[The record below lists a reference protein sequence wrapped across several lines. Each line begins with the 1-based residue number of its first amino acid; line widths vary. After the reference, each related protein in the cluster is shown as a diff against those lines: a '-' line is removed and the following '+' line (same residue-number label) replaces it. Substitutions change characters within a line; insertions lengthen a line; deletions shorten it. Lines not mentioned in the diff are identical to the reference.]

1 MKLGATQLQELA
13 KTAQFAARRAAE
25 LIQQFQ
31 GAELAIKRKEGQLSK
46 AAAVVTQVDLE
57 CQQVILET
65 LQEAIK
71 HYDLGVLTEE
81 LQDERSRLEKDY
93 FWCIDPLD
101 GTLPFTEQ
109 RPGYAVSIALV
120 SREGLLVLGVI
131 HDPVTERSCTAIK
144 GLGVTWTPSG
154 SDMEDATR
162 QDLVCYLDRSFKEA
176 NSFAAVQAQLQQI
189 VQDLGLNKLVIR
201 TGAGAVMNAL
211 GVVRHA
217 NAVYFKF
224 PKKTKGG
231 GSLWDYAATA
241 CLFSELNL
249 PVSDIYGRTLDL
261 NNERTTFMN
270 GSGVLYASHEAL
282 AQKFIEMYQDLNR

>member
-1 MKLGATQLQELA
+1 MKLTPQNLRELA
-13 KTAQFAARRAAE
+13 GAAQKAAGRAVDV
-25 LIQQFQ
+25 
-31 GAELAIKRKEGQLSK
+31 IKNVETGKLQIRKKEGDLSK
-46 AAAVVTQVDLE
+46 AASIVTQVDLA
-57 CQQVILET
+57 CQQVILAE
-65 LQEAIK
+65 LRESIER
-71 HYDLGVLTEE
+71 YDLGILTEE
-81 LQDERSRLEKDY
+81 LQDDRSRLAKDY

-109 RPGYAVSIALV
+109 QPGYAVSIALV
-120 SREGLLVLGVI
+120 SREGVPTIGVI
-131 HDPVTERSCTAIK
+131 HDPVTNRSCTAIK

-211 GVVRHA
+211 SVVRHA